1 MKRFTI
7 FLIFVLCF
15 CSCASK
21 QNLKKDFFKE
31 VKKRNY
37 PVFHDDMGYDGL
49 LRAIDMS
56 LSYYSAF
63 NDNKEFSFGENK
75 ILKTKLE
82 DSLTDFKIFIES
94 NPCSKELENYISK
107 NFRIYSPASKNK
119 DKSFLFTGY
128 YEPELKGSLKK
139 TDKYIY
145 PLYLLPKNIVY
156 VELEKFSSSY
166 GNKRLTARK
175 EGNKIVP
182 YFTNEEI
189 AFEKVLEDEGEVIVW
204 LDSQVDLFFLQI
216 QGSGKVYLEN
226 GDVLRVH
233 YAGTNGHGYKSIGK
247 YLIDQNKM
255 TLAEMSM
262 QSLKKY
268 LEENPGELRDILSYN
283 KSYVFFE
290 IVEGGP
296 YGALSRE
303 LTPGRSIA
311 SDLKIYPR
319 GALVYIETKKP
330 VVSGNGEIKKWTDLK
345 RFMLIQ
351 DTGGAIKGYFRGDI
365 FFGCGEYAKT
375 AAGHL
380 ANEGSIYILLPVKT
394 KD

>member
-1 MKRFTI
+1 MKKFI
-7 FLIFVLCF
+7 LFLVFVLCF
-15 CSCASK
+15 FSCASK

-37 PVFHDDMGYDGL
+37 PEFNDDMGYDGL
-49 LRAIDMS
+49 LRAVDMS
-56 LSYYSAF
+56 LSYYGAF
-63 NDNKEFSFGENK
+63 DEDKEFCFGDKNIKKTELEES
-75 ILKTKLE
+75 LKN
-82 DSLTDFKIFIES
+82 FKIFIGTDPS
-94 NPCSKELENYISK
+94 SKELETYISG
-107 NFRIYSPASKNK
+107 NFTLYSPYSKEK
-119 DKSFLFTGY
+119 EKSFLFTGY
-128 YEPELKGSLKK
+128 YEPELKGSLEK

-145 PLYLLPKNIVY
+145 PLYLLPENIVY
-156 VELEKFSSSY
+156 VELDKFSSSY
-166 GNKRLTARK
+166 GSKKLTARK
-175 EGNKIVP
+175 EGNRIIP

-189 AFEKVLEDEGEVIVW
+189 AFENALEHDGEVIVW

-268 LEENPGELRDILSYN
+268 LQENPDELRDILSYN
-283 KSYVFFE
+283 ESYVFFE
-290 IVEGGP
+290 VVEGGP

-303 LTPGRSIA
+303 LTPGRSLA

-319 GALVYIETKKP
+319 GGLVYVETKKP

-365 FFGCGEYAKT
+365 FFGCGEYART

-380 ANEGSIYILLPVKT
+380 ADEGNIYILLPVT
-394 KD
+394 TED

>member
-1 MKRFTI
+1 
-7 FLIFVLCF
+7 
-15 CSCASK
+15 
-21 QNLKKDFFKE
+21 
-31 VKKRNY
+31 
-37 PVFHDDMGYDGL
+37 
-49 LRAIDMS
+49 
-56 LSYYSAF
+56 LSYYGAF
-63 NDNKEFSFGENK
+63 DEDKEFCFGDKNIKKTELEES
-75 ILKTKLE
+75 LKN
-82 DSLTDFKIFIES
+82 FKIFIGTDPS
-94 NPCSKELENYISK
+94 SKELETYISG
-107 NFRIYSPASKNK
+107 NFTLYSPYSKEK
-119 DKSFLFTGY
+119 EKSFLFTGY
-128 YEPELKGSLKK
+128 YEPELKGSLEK

-145 PLYLLPKNIVY
+145 PLYLLPENIVY

-166 GNKRLTARK
+166 GSKKLTARK
-175 EGNKIVP
+175 EGNRIIP

-189 AFEKVLEDEGEVIVW
+189 AFENALEHDGEVIVW

-268 LEENPGELRDILSYN
+268 LQENPDELRDILSYN
-283 KSYVFFE
+283 ESYVFFE
-290 IVEGGP
+290 VVEGGP

-303 LTPGRSIA
+303 LTPGRSLA

-319 GALVYIETKKP
+319 GGLVYVETKKP

-365 FFGCGEYAKT
+365 FFGCGEYART

-380 ANEGSIYILLPVKT
+380 ADEGNIYILLPVT
-394 KD
+394 TED